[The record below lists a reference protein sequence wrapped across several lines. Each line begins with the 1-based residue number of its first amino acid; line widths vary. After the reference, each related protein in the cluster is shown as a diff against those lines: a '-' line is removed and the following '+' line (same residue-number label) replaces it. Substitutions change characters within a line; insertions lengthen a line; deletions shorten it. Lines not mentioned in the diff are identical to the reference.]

1 MMVVGKM
8 INIMEEVHF
17 TIKEG
22 KFMKEVLKLVHMT
35 DMEKVIMLLQNFL
48 TQHSIIEILQE

>member
-22 KFMKEVLKLVHMT
+22 KFTKEVLKLVHMT
-35 DMEKVIMLLQNFL
+35 DMEKVIMLLQNIL